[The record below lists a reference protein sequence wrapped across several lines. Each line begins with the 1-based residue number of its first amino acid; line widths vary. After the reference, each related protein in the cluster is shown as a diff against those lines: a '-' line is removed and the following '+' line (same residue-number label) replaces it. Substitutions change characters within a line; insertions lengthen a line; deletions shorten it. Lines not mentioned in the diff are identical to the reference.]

1 MGTVVQQGDIESI
14 PASSYE
20 STIVHCVF
28 RGLEHIKTLEK
39 IQKRALKCCRKNSP
53 LEWDT
58 LTDRKTRIRLCAL
71 FETYRE
77 YAIRKVQ
84 DNRQGLELNGLHQLL
99 IYADDV
105 NMLGEN
111 PQTIREN
118 TGILLEASAAER
130 TGPQGQTSRITDG
143 PRTIVRETMT

>member
-1 MGTVVQQGDIESI
+1 MPGIYTKYITRK
-14 PASSYE
+14 A
-20 STIVHCVF
+20 
-28 RGLEHIKTLEK
+28 EK
-39 IQKRALKCCRKNSP
+39 KISQ
-53 LEWDT
+53 
-58 LTDRKTRIRLCAL
+58 
-71 FETYRE
+71 

-118 TGILLEASAAER
+118 KEILFEASKAIGRNFNGGGVYGVYVRFLWQGSYFQFLRAADCISAVDLVSSEIGAAER
-130 TGPQGQTSRITDG
+130 TGTAS
-143 PRTIVRETMT
+143 V